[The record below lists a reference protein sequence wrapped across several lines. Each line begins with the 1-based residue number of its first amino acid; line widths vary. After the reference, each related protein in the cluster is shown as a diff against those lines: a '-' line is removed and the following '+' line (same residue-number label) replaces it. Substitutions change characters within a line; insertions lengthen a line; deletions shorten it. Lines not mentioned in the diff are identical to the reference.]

1 MCDAW
6 HAALTEPIE
15 ARQERMRALRETVL
29 RRNIFDWAIEVLDT
43 TLSLTLQTPAAE
55 AGSVQGK

>member
-1 MCDAW
+1 
-6 HAALTEPIE
+6 
-15 ARQERMRALRETVL
+15 MRALREAVL

-55 AGSVQGK
+55 ASNTQGK